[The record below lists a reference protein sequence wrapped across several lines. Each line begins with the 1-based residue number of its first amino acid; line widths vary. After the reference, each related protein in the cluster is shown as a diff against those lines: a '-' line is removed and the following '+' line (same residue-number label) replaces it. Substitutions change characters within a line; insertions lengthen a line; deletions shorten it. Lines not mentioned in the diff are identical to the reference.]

1 MTRRIRIVIGVFLL
15 LISVS
20 LLIWSLAPM
29 RREIRT
35 QPIAPAE
42 LQLLA
47 PSSLHLQPTPVS

>member
-1 MTRRIRIVIGVFLL
+1 MTRRIRIVIGVILL

-47 PSSLHLQPTPVS
+47 PSSLHLQLTPVS